1 MLLSAVTD
9 LLNMT
14 GFPNSVFFVLGLMS
28 ESVLEPLPVTEQS
41 LYFPCG
47 DGEMISVLGKCDGK
61 RDCISGLDEEG
72 CNTSGN
78 VW

>member
-1 MLLSAVTD
+1 ML
-9 LLNMT
+9 
-14 GFPNSVFFVLGLMS
+14 
-28 ESVLEPLPVTEQS
+28 ESVLETLPVTEQS

-72 CNTSGN
+72 CSTSGKFPYFMS
-78 VW
+78 VSSRICLFLGKG